1 MGPAWLRC
9 FIGSGQRVNGPRH
22 HLERAGGWVHRV
34 LTRAVVPV
42 QNTHTIINLQDSA
55 ADPASARSSL
65 HLKRASESVRAATSS
80 L

>member
-1 MGPAWLRC
+1 M
-9 FIGSGQRVNGPRH
+9 
-22 HLERAGGWVHRV
+22 

-55 ADPASARSSL
+55 ADPASARYSL
-65 HLKRASESVRAATSS
+65 HLKRASENVRAATSS